1 MVRQFRSLKKQV
13 LATLDQQEGSS
24 SNVEKLLNELLAQL
38 DQLQNLLL
46 ANEVQLQESIEEAIG
61 EFESKVSE
69 IVKAMLEKGDIFF
82 RKIED
87 YEKNFYQ
94 SLTEGATAE
103 LDSFAQNQ
111 EIALAD
117 NDTNKAKFLGNREE
131 MHQQCTNFN
140 EAHMSLIQNKED
152 HMTNSMNTWMKTFV
166 GQHTERQYHRN
177 RQRIIDVKKV
187 IEECREEITA
197 AGEAAEFEDEHEG
210 GHDPYGR

>member
-13 LATLDQQEGSS
+13 LATLDQQEGS
-24 SNVEKLLNELLAQL
+24 NNKVDMMLQELLVQL
-38 DQLQNLLL
+38 SSLENHLM
-46 ANEVQLQESIEEAIG
+46 ANEIQLQESIEEAIS

-111 EIALAD
+111 EIGLAD
-117 NDTNKAKFLGNREE
+117 NDTNKARFMQNKEE
-131 MHQQCTNFN
+131 MLQQCANFN
-140 EAHMSLIQNKED
+140 EAHSGLILNKED
-152 HMTNSMNTWMKTFV
+152 HMTNSMNNWLKTFV
-166 GQHTERQYHRN
+166 SQHTERQYHRN
-177 RQRIIDVKKV
+177 RQRITDIKRV

-197 AGEAAEFEDEHEG
+197 AGEAAEYEDDHEG
-210 GHDPYGR
+210 GHDLYGR

>member
-1 MVRQFRSLKKQV
+1 MLQ
-13 LATLDQQEGSS
+13 
-24 SNVEKLLNELLAQL
+24 ELLVQL
-38 DQLQNLLL
+38 SSLENHLM
-46 ANEVQLQESIEEAIG
+46 ANEVQLQESIEEAIS

-117 NDTNKAKFLGNREE
+117 DDKGNKGKFLANREE

-140 EAHMSLIQNKED
+140 E
-152 HMTNSMNTWMKTFV
+152 
-166 GQHTERQYHRN
+166 
-177 RQRIIDVKKV
+177 
-187 IEECREEITA
+187 
-197 AGEAAEFEDEHEG
+197 
-210 GHDPYGR
+210 

>member
-13 LATLDQQEGSS
+13 LATLDQQEGPSTKIEMMLS
-24 SNVEKLLNELLAQL
+24 ELLVQL
-38 DQLQNLLL
+38 GSLENHLM
-46 ANEVQLQESIEEAIG
+46 ANEVQLQESIEEAIA

-111 EIALAD
+111 EIALGD
-117 NDTNKAKFLGNREE
+117 NDMGNKAKFLGNREE

-140 EAHMSLIQNKED
+140 EAHMSLIQNKE
-152 HMTNSMNTWMKTFV
+152 TT
-166 GQHTERQYHRN
+166 
-177 RQRIIDVKKV
+177 
-187 IEECREEITA
+187 
-197 AGEAAEFEDEHEG
+197 
-210 GHDPYGR
+210 